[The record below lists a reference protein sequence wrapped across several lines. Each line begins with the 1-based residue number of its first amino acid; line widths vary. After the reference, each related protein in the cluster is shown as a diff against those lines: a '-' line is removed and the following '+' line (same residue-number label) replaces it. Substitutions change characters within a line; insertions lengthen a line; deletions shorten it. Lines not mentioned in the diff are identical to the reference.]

1 MSHCSGPYRLGAVD
15 CAHVHLV
22 VSALWR
28 FGGECICRFQLV
40 GFEVNVYRF
49 RGECIS
55 KWSVVE
61 NMLGDM
67 VVRVRW

>member
-1 MSHCSGPYRLGAVD
+1 MSRWSGPHRLGAVD

-28 FGGECICRFQLV
+28 FVGEYICRFQLV

-49 RGECIS
+49 GGECF
-55 KWSVVE
+55 
-61 NMLGDM
+61 
-67 VVRVRW
+67 